1 MDLVLD
7 DNKFLDE
14 VVHGRVYNLVSRHK
28 CFEVVRVEDIDVGG
42 EVVFGLNE
50 LQLGLESGILLSEAA
65 ELLLLGLVNLLGL
78 VDFEREVVGDLGLL
92 LDLGLELGNDLGGLG
107 VSYLVFFVLDVSLEH
122 LLVKIELLIEQVVV
136 LLLLLVELDGQLV
149 VVLLGSLLLRDQL
162 LHLDVLIPLELGLET
177 LDGQVFPRES
187 LLFELLVLLLRHFPC
202 FSQLVLLVT
211 QVVGDVL
218 QLLHLDLL
226 HLQIDTRVEN
236 LIAQLR
242 LLS

>member
-1 MDLVLD
+1 LDLVLN

-65 ELLLLGLVNLLGL
+65 ELLLFGLVDLLGL

-149 VVLLGSLLLRDQL
+149 VVLLGSLLVRDQL
-162 LHLDVLIPLELGLET
+162 LHLDVLVALELGLET

-187 LLFELLVLLLRHFPC
+187 LLLELLVLDLRHFPC
-202 FSQLVLLVT
+202 LSQLVLLMT
-211 QVVGDVL
+211 
-218 QLLHLDLL
+218 
-226 HLQIDTRVEN
+226 
-236 LIAQLR
+236 
-242 LLS
+242 